1 MIQAGDLEDLL
12 ARAPQGGR
20 LHPVLLALRDEIA
33 WFDRMEGEA
42 EESDR
47 LQARRV
53 RRQIL
58 PSILELVGQV
68 RKAMEA
74 GVGEERLEP
83 HIDALETG
91 AALLALARTRVQ
103 ERILE
108 EGEVSAQV
116 LRDYAKRVG
125 DLSDERPPIEAPLTD
140 ERRSSVPPV
149 RPSPPRPPLV
159 GRRVAAGI
167 ALVVASLS
175 LLIFGPRAPRLL
187 LVAGA
192 MVALG
197 LYLCLSRPP
206 SNGGPPD
213 R

>member
-33 WFDRMEGEA
+33 WFDRMESEA
-42 EESDR
+42 EKSDR
-47 LQARRV
+47 LQAKRV
-53 RRQIL
+53 RQQIL
-58 PSILELVGQV
+58 PAILGLVGKI
-68 RKAMEA
+68 RKALEA
-74 GVGEERLEP
+74 GVGEERLEA
-83 HIDALETG
+83 HIDALERG
-91 AALLALARTRVQ
+91 AALLALTRTRVQ

-108 EGEVSAQV
+108 EGEISAQV
-116 LRDYAKRVG
+116 LDDYAKRVG
-125 DLSDERPPIEAPLTD
+125 DLSDELPPIEAPLTD
-140 ERRSSVPPV
+140 ERPSSVPPV
-149 RPSPPRPPLV
+149 RPSPPRPPLI
-159 GRRVAAGI
+159 GRRVAAGV
-167 ALVVASLS
+167 ALVVAAFS

-187 LVAGA
+187 LVAYP

-206 SNGGPPD
+206 SNGGLPD